1 MPYREAPSQSHTG
14 RRCPRCKAELI
25 RQALGPNQVERCASC
40 HGVWI
45 AAAEFNQLLADLDR
59 LEAVRKH
66 ELLHREPEQAVS
78 YIACPRCSEI
88 MERLNFG
95 RSSGIMVDTCKRH
108 GIWLDRGELRRVAE
122 HLTGRTNTAA
132 ASEPPDDLSA
142 PAKPARR
149 ARASSS
155 LSSSSPASS
164 SSSSEH
170 DPILTPGQSTLLE
183 FLLSL
188 VKWPFD

>member
-1 MPYREAPSQSHTG
+1 MPYREAPSQSVTG
-14 RRCPRCKAELI
+14 RRCPRCKADLI

-59 LEAVRKH
+59 LEAVRQH

-78 YIACPRCSEI
+78 YVACPRCSEI
-88 MERLNFG
+88 MDRMNFG
-95 RSSGIMVDTCKRH
+95 RSSGIMVDTCKKH

-122 HLTGRTNTAA
+122 HLTGRTNLAA
-132 ASEPPDDLSA
+132 ADEPTDDLGA

-149 ARASSS
+149 QARASSS
-155 LSSSSPASS
+155 APGSA
-164 SSSSEH
+164 SSEH
-170 DPILTPGQSTLLE
+170 DPILTPGQSTLID
-183 FLLSL
+183 FLLGL
-188 VKWPFD
+188 VRWPFD